1 MRQERE
7 KSGSLSK
14 RFFPLLLLWWIK
26 AAAVCCVLGL
36 ESFVPF
42 LFCAINLD
50 PIGNISS
57 ELCVLQ
63 RIYCHLYLPIFL
75 LRQLSDKIEN
85 FPGFLPFMKFDM
97 SCVEKKIFEMCPD
110 VTSITQ
116 VFKYATQICAANS
129 TYNLMNGPH
138 TKTPKKTL
146 IFSRKIMLF
155 WKPFSGFCCTLKT
168 ANNEPIHFKLAV
180 NHTGDSSI
188 KWPMKVEH
196 FLLHSKK

>member
-1 MRQERE
+1 MINQHFNWNLSWCGLLCFGIRILCSVSVLCN
-7 KSGSLSK
+7 KSGSHWKHKLWAACAPKDLLS
-14 RFFPLLLLWWIK
+14 P
-26 AAAVCCVLGL
+26 
-36 ESFVPF
+36 
-42 LFCAINLD
+42 
-50 PIGNISS
+50 ISS
-57 ELCVLQ
+57 Y
-63 RIYCHLYLPIFL
+63 I
-75 LRQLSDKIEN
+75 LRQLFDKIEN
-85 FPGFLPFMKFDM
+85 FPGFLPFLKFDM

-129 TYNLMNGPH
+129 TYNLMNGPP
-138 TKTPKKTL
+138 TKIPTPTKTL
-146 IFSRKIMLF
+146 IFSRKIVLF

-196 FLLHSKK
+196 FLLHFKEIKYAKKNNQF